1 MAFDKTGT
9 ITSGKFAVTDI
20 VTLNNTS
27 EEELLRLAAAVET
40 RSGHPLAQAVVQKAA
55 ERTLN
60 LPQTGELQSVTGKG
74 VIAQVEGKAIKIGNL
89 KLFEQNQQN
98 GFNEIVAKV
107 EALQAEG
114 KTTMLLSADEKF
126 LGILALADQPRG
138 MAKAT
143 LAKLK
148 QLGIQKSIM
157 ITGDNN
163 RVAAAIAKEM
173 GIAEYRAEL
182 MPDDKVTA
190 IKELLEK
197 YGEVAMV
204 GAGVNDAPA
213 MATST
218 VGIAMGTAGS
228 DVALETADVALMADD
243 LSKLPFAVALS
254 RQARRIILQNLII
267 SLGVIAMLIPSALF
281 GIAGIGIAIIFHEGS
296 TLLVVANALRLLRFK
311 S

>member
-1 MAFDKTGT
+1 
-9 ITSGKFAVTDI
+9 I

-27 EEELLRLAAAVET
+27 EDELLRLAAAVET
-40 RSGHPLAQAVVQKAA
+40 RSGHTLAQAVVQKAA
-55 ERTLN
+55 ERKLN
-60 LPQTGELQSVTGKG
+60 LPPAGELQSVTGKG
-74 VIAQVEGKAIKIGNL
+74 VMAQVEGRAIKIGNL
-89 KLFEQNQQN
+89 KFFEKNEID
-98 GFNEIVAKV
+98 GFNEIVSKV

-114 KTTMLLSADEKF
+114 KTTMLVSADDKF
-126 LGILALADQPRG
+126 LGILALADQPRD

-148 QLGIQKSIM
+148 QLGIQKTIM
-157 ITGDNN
+157 ITGDND
-163 RVAAAIAKEM
+163 RVAAAIAKAM
-173 GIAEYRAEL
+173 GITEYRAEL

-190 IKELLEK
+190 IKELLAK

-204 GAGVNDAPA
+204 GDGVNDAPA

-281 GIAGIGIAIIFHEGS
+281 GIAGIGIAIVFHEGS